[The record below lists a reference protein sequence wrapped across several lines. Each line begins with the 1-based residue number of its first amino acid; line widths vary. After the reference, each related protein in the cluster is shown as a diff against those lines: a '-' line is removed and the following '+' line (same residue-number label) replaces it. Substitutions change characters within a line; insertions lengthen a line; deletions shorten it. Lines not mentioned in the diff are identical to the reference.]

1 MQRFRSILLVLNPKV
16 ANEEAISRAVSIAR
30 NSAAKLT
37 LVYFG
42 NEGRQETNVSTHQP
56 RSHTMHEIA
65 CKARQQEFEDFLARV
80 DHVGI
85 DVDYQLRSGAPHRE
99 LMRTIVQEK
108 HDLVITTVANATGRW
123 RRTRDRTALHLVRN
137 CSCPVWVFRPNRV
150 VCFTRIL
157 AAVDVSPDVVDSER
171 DALNVQ
177 VMDLATSLAQQDR
190 SEVHVVQPWTLP
202 TEKYLRCGWLSF
214 ARELPGRLR
223 DRLNDHEESLKN
235 LLRRYESANPNIK
248 VHLPNGDPRDV
259 ILPLARRE
267 QVDLIVVG
275 TKRPAGMARVLGSG
289 TVEAVLRQMDCSVLA
304 VKPENR
310 ASPLS
315 PDHSSHRPVDTVTV

>member
-1 MQRFRSILLVLNPKV
+1 
-16 ANEEAISRAVSIAR
+16 
-30 NSAAKLT
+30 
-37 LVYFG
+37 
-42 NEGRQETNVSTHQP
+42 
-56 RSHTMHEIA
+56 
-65 CKARQQEFEDFLARV
+65 
-80 DHVGI
+80 
-85 DVDYQLRSGAPHRE
+85 
-99 LMRTIVQEK
+99 
-108 HDLVITTVANATGRW
+108 
-123 RRTRDRTALHLVRN
+123 
-137 CSCPVWVFRPNRV
+137 

-157 AAVDVSPDVVDSER
+157 AAVDASPDVVDSER

-223 DRLNDHEESLKN
+223 DRLNGHEESLKD

-248 VHLPNGDPRDV
+248 VHLPNGNPRDV

-267 QVDLIVVG
+267 HVDLIVMG
-275 TKRPAGMARVLGSG
+275 TKRPVGMARVLGCG
-289 TVEAVLRQMDCSVLA
+289 TVEAVLRQVDCSVLA

-310 ASPLS
+310 ASPLP
-315 PDHSSHRPVDTVTV
+315 PDQPSRRPTEAVTV